1 MIQFTFLNPGE
12 PTEIELIG
20 PMRRQQIKYPRDSL
34 PTELMPAFG
43 ELKVAETLTQ
53 LRDLAHMLPDIR
65 AGERKGFD
73 KFTSN
78 SQELAKKWTNPY
90 STTSIIETVRKT
102 KNAMTQQ
109 FNLGIS
115 NLLPPGRTNLTKQ
128 WCLKETR
135 DEQVLV
141 IGDLHGCF
149 HSLVR
154 MLSKWNTLGYITDN
168 LILNDGWMIVFTGDL
183 VDRCFLS
190 LETVLIVCML
200 FNKNPKT
207 VRVCSGNHES
217 STNLWTRYGFWAE
230 ICNDFGQTN
239 QDKILMFQLVSTFMS
254 VYFIRE
260 NKTAQWVQFSHG
272 VFDVGGTDH
281 TVETLKWLHTSDS
294 EKRLFNNIEKN
305 GYQWTDVTSS
315 SVYGVDPGQHRAFYN
330 AETIDADNW
339 EVKMTAGINGI
350 KGHIKSVKPD
360 QSRPMLDYVMMKF
373 YMTVGNIGHIFRGH
387 QDNVNLTLIPA
398 SQHVQM
404 PVGVFE
410 VNDVA
415 VVYKTR
421 SPTELDPG
429 ITLPLLYEIAAAATA
444 NDVTWTGVVDRI
456 NEFCFDH
463 QTDPNNNSIGTMGHI
478 LGVASTRW
486 SELKMIRD
494 PPDEIKIN
502 VSGDTMSFTTKKD
515 GGESTT
521 VFNNL
526 HCFPVFT
533 ISSSLS
539 CRPACNY
546 DAYAVLSPRPSASAS
561 ASSAQSAHSLASSV
575 PPLSSLR
582 KSGGSGG
589 KRGGSGGRRGGS
601 GGKRGGGPS
610 EQTAQTK
617 PKPKRRRVV
626 EERSRVVEKR
636 PRVVAERPSKRQKKR
651 NLHVSMVQ
659 MMLKLR
665 F

>member
-1 MIQFTFLNPGE
+1 
-12 PTEIELIG
+12 
-20 PMRRQQIKYPRDSL
+20 
-34 PTELMPAFG
+34 
-43 ELKVAETLTQ
+43 
-53 LRDLAHMLPDIR
+53 
-65 AGERKGFD
+65 
-73 KFTSN
+73 
-78 SQELAKKWTNPY
+78 
-90 STTSIIETVRKT
+90 
-102 KNAMTQQ
+102 
-109 FNLGIS
+109 
-115 NLLPPGRTNLTKQ
+115 
-128 WCLKETR
+128 
-135 DEQVLV
+135 
-141 IGDLHGCF
+141 
-149 HSLVR
+149 
-154 MLSKWNTLGYITDN
+154 
-168 LILNDGWMIVFTGDL
+168 
-183 VDRCFLS
+183 
-190 LETVLIVCML
+190 
-200 FNKNPKT
+200 
-207 VRVCSGNHES
+207 
-217 STNLWTRYGFWAE
+217 
-230 ICNDFGQTN
+230 
-239 QDKILMFQLVSTFMS
+239 MFQLVSTFMS

-272 VFDVGGTDH
+272 VFDVGLLTDH

-294 EKRLFNNIEKN
+294 EKRLFNNIQKN

-330 AETIDADNW
+330 ADVLSNLSDNW
-339 EVKMTAGINGI
+339 EAKMTAGINGI
-350 KGHIKSVKPD
+350 KGHIQSVKPD

-415 VVYKTR
+415 VVYQTR

-444 NDVTWTGVVDRI
+444 NDVTWNGVVRRI
-456 NEFCFDH
+456 NEFCVAH
-463 QTDPNNNSIGTMGHI
+463 QTDPNNNSNGTMEHT

-546 DAYAVLSPRPSASAS
+546 DAYAVLRPHEKSGGGSGGG
-561 ASSAQSAHSLASSV
+561 
-575 PPLSSLR
+575 
-582 KSGGSGG
+582 SGGSGG
-589 KRGGSGGRRGGS
+589 GGGGGSLRSGDRRGDRRGGGSRRGGSGGGGAMRSGGRRGG
-601 GGKRGGGPS
+601 RGGRGRATPFYWQQGDEFNS
-610 EQTAQTK
+610 
-617 PKPKRRRVV
+617 
-626 EERSRVVEKR
+626 
-636 PRVVAERPSKRQKKR
+636 
-651 NLHVSMVQ
+651 HVSMVQ